1 MRRDNGHSFLIFPS
15 SKPFSSR
22 VFAIPRILFKISPLR
37 IISPRASFIS
47 RTSQHFFPLPSLIF
61 LAQDVRT
68 MKNRRENFQS
78 CQGNIWSAKYDAISL
93 LIYMRL
99 PNALSNS

>member
-15 SKPFSSR
+15 SKPFSSQ
-22 VFAIPRILFKISPLR
+22 VFAIRRILLKISPLR

-47 RTSQHFFPLPSLIF
+47 RASQHFFPLPDLIF

-68 MKNRRENFQS
+68 MKNRRRNFRS

-93 LIYMRL
+93 LIYTPL
-99 PNALSNS
+99 